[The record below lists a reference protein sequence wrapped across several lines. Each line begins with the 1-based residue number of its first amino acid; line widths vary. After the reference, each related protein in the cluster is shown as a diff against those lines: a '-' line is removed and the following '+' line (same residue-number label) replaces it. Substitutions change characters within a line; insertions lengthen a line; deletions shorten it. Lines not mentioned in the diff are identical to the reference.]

1 MKKVISIVLAGALAA
16 SLAAC
21 GTSAETS
28 ENSQQPASE
37 TAAPVSTA
45 ETSDAPENLTL
56 ILRSG
61 TYADVIKDCLPAFEK
76 ENNVKCEVLELSED
90 DLHSKIALDAMN
102 KEARMIFAWWMA
114 LGWRSSPLMRCW
126 RI

>member
-76 ENNVKCEVLELSED
+76 ENNVKCEVLE
-90 DLHSKIALDAMN
+90 
-102 KEARMIFAWWMA
+102 RMIFAWWMA